1 MTLSRDSLYPQ
12 SRTWKRRHDES
23 LIAIVFLYAAM
34 MLAWSGDGLFMLI
47 APARFRSLVHDN
59 LYLFPE
65 VSPGDWGKKLGLRL
79 IGIGLLAFD
88 IRMIVRIAQRAKI

>member
-1 MTLSRDSLYPQ
+1 
-12 SRTWKRRHDES
+12 
-23 LIAIVFLYAAM
+23 M
-34 MLAWSGDGLFMLI
+34 MLAWTGAGLFMLI

>member
-1 MTLSRDSLYPQ
+1 MNR
-12 SRTWKRRHDES
+12 
-23 LIAIVFLYAAM
+23 LIGIVFLYAAM
-34 MLAWSGDGLFMLI
+34 MLAWTGAGLFMLI
-47 APARFRSLVHDN
+47 APTRFGNLVHNN

-65 VSPGDWGKKLGLRL
+65 VSPGDWGKKLVLRL